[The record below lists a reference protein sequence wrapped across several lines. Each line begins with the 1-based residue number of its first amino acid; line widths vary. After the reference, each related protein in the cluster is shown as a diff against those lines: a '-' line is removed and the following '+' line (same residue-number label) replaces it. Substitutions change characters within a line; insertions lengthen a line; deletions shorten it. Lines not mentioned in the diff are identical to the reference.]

1 MINRWLFRALQCPP
15 APPPGGDATP
25 FENMM
30 SQDTTTSS
38 DTEQKSLF
46 RRVAEVVERI
56 RPAVQSDGGD
66 VELVE
71 VTADNIARV
80 RLHGACVGCPSATM
94 TLQLGIERNVRER
107 VPEIVAVQQVH

>member
-1 MINRWLFRALQCPP
+1 M
-15 APPPGGDATP
+15 T
-25 FENMM
+25 
-30 SQDTTTSS
+30 QDTTSPPPASPSTQ
-38 DTEQKSLF
+38 EKSLF
-46 RRVAEVVERI
+46 RRVAEVIERI

-80 RLHGACVGCPSATM
+80 RLHGACIGCPSANM

-107 VPEIVAVQQVH
+107 VPEIQGVEQVH